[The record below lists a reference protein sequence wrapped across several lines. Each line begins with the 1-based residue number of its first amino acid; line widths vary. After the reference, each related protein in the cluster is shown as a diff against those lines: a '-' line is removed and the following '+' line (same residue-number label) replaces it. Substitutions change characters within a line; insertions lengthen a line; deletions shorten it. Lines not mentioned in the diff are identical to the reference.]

1 MTHEQEF
8 AIMDPLEKGISP
20 RLGSQGRHAS
30 PKRVIDNLPHV
41 PHLVSNQG
49 IQPGGGGVRFCN
61 NDDVPVAKLLKVLVC
76 FLGDFK
82 VGCVCSGEDN
92 VVEKRSLEDIIAHIL
107 SDDIQ
112 NPGSCDCWVRLRGE
126 PHHSNKA
133 KVSGPSECG
142 MWQIQDLIRS

>member
-49 IQPGGGGVRFCN
+49 IQPGGGGSGSATMTMYRLPSCLRCSYASWVISKS
-61 NDDVPVAKLLKVLVC
+61 DAYVL
-76 FLGDFK
+76 
-82 VGCVCSGEDN
+82 EDN